1 MNAPDLPTSPG
12 APRAR
17 VYRRAPVAGATWI
30 DAWIDGPPAAPSA
43 HYARACDLRDR
54 RATHA
59 AADRAAFWF
68 CSVLLAGFILAC
80 MVTL

>member
-17 VYRRAPVAGATWI
+17 VYRRAPVPRGSWV
-30 DAWIDGPPAAPSA
+30 DAWVDGPPPTRAAA
-43 HYARACDLRDR
+43 YERARELQTVR
-54 RATHA
+54 

>member
-17 VYRRAPVAGATWI
+17 IYRRAPVAGASWV
-30 DAWIDGPPAAPSA
+30 DCWLDGPPPSRAAA
-43 HYARACDLRDR
+43 YERARELRTVR
-54 RATHA
+54 
-59 AADRAAFWF
+59 AADRAAFIV
-68 CSVLLAGFILAC
+68 CSVLLAGFVVAC